1 MAVAGKETLQNPKP
15 YSAMNPSNSPD
26 LSAPAGSQSG
36 VQSAEASTASSSMA
50 QAARESTA
58 KVKAAATEAASQV
71 ASRAET
77 MAGQKKDEAADR
89 VDTYGSAIHESA
101 RSLEEQDPNIA
112 WLTHQAADRLQGV
125 ASYLRE
131 RDFRGLRADAEDMAR
146 RHPAAFFGGM
156 CVAGLV
162 LGSVIKASQ
171 SAGTADGLA
180 TSGQSDFGGGGEASM
195 AEAPGSFAAA
205 STGPAAGI

>member
-1 MAVAGKETLQNPKP
+1 
-15 YSAMNPSNSPD
+15 MNPSNSPD
-26 LSAPAGSQSG
+26 LSTPVGSQTG
-36 VQSAEASTASSSMA
+36 VRSAEASAAGSSVA

-58 KVKAAATEAASQV
+58 KVKAAATDAASQM
-71 ASRAET
+71 ASRAES

-89 VDTYGSAIHESA
+89 VDTYGSAIHETA
-101 RSLEEQDPNIA
+101 KSLEEQDPNIA

-125 ASYLRE
+125 AGYLRE
-131 RDFRGLRADAEDMAR
+131 RDFRGLRADAENLAR

-171 SAGTADGLA
+171 RAASPASSATFGPRDTDADSES
-180 TSGQSDFGGGGEASM
+180 TV
-195 AEAPGSFAAA
+195 AESSRSFAE
-205 STGPAAGI
+205 SSVSPAAGI